1 MTQGHLRISRVT
13 KQFQVNGEPLHV
25 LDALDLSVAPGE
37 FLTIVGASGCG
48 KSTLLRL
55 IAGLD
60 TGFEGDVILHGERV
74 KHPSLDRGLVFQEPR
89 LFPWLT
95 VVQNVELGLLN
106 AGLSKTAKRRAALE
120 HITLVGLDGFQDAW
134 PHQLSGGMA
143 QRAAI
148 ARGLVNRPGV
158 LLLDEPFGA
167 LDALNRARLQDEL
180 QRIWAAEG
188 ITMLLVTHDVEEAVY
203 LGDRVVVMAP
213 RPGRI
218 TASFEI
224 DVPRPRDR
232 ASSVLA
238 DYRNAVMAALEATN
252 VDKVVAPASAVTR
265 ADAAYA
271 SAFQLA

>member
-1 MTQGHLRISRVT
+1 MAMAGELRLRAVSRA
-13 KQFQVNGEPLHV
+13 FQVGGR
-25 LDALDLSVAPGE
+25 ALPALAGIDLAVPPGS
-37 FLTIVGASGCG
+37 FVTIVGASGCG

-55 IAGLD
+55 VAGLD
-60 TGFEGDVILHGERV
+60 TGFDGSVTLDGKAVVG
-74 KHPSLDRGLVFQEPR
+74 PSLDRGLVFQEPR

-95 VVQNVELGLLN
+95 VAQNIALGLLN
-106 AGLSKTAKRRAALE
+106 ADLPKAERKRAVQE

-148 ARGLVNRPGV
+148 ARGLGNRPGV
-158 LLLDEPFGA
+158 LLLDQPLGA

-218 TASFEI
+218 AATF
-224 DVPRPRDR
+224 DVPLPRPRDR
-232 ASSVLA
+232 SSPALA
-238 DYRNAVMAALEATN
+238 RLRNNVMTALMSTTSPQPQAEVTQAAPRP
-252 VDKVVAPASAVTR
+252 V
-265 ADAAYA
+265 
-271 SAFQLA
+271 